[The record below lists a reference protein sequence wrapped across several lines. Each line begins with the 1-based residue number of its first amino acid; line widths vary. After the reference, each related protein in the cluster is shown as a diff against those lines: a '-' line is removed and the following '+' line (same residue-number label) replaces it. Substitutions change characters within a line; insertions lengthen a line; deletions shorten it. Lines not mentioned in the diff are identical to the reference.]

1 MLFEKDLE
9 ASPVL
14 GAAGIDMVG
23 MTCVMEGFVF
33 MNREETAQK
42 LQGWPRG
49 DTREGGIIYLRGSLG
64 GKTLLCSIF
73 ETWRR
78 GRKG

>member
-1 MLFEKDLE
+1 MLFDKDLE

-14 GAAGIDMVG
+14 AAAGIDMGG
-23 MTCVMEGFVF
+23 MTCVIEGFMF
-33 MNREETAQK
+33 MNRERDCPETPRV
-42 LQGWPRG
+42 PRG

-64 GKTLLCSIF
+64 GKTLLFSIF